1 VSNFTDIFIKRP
13 VLSVVVS
20 LVILVIGIRA
30 LMALPIRQ
38 YPVTQNAV
46 VTITTAYYG
55 ASPETV
61 AGFITTPLENAVAQ
75 ADGIDYMTSSSTQGI
90 STITVNL
97 RLNYDANKALSQIIT
112 QVNSVSNQMPPQAQQ
127 SVISI
132 SVGTSVNAMYI
143 TFNSSVLP
151 TNKITDYLIRVVQPQ
166 LQAVEGVQQAQVL
179 GGKLFAIRVWL
190 DPQKLAAYDVTAA
203 DVYNVLGTNN
213 YLSAVGRTRGQWVQV
228 NLTASTNLHS
238 VDEFKNLV
246 IKSQNGAYIRLSDVA
261 DITLG
266 ATDYDSQARFDG
278 NPGVVIA
285 ISVTPTANV
294 LDVIKGVRSIMPSID
309 AQLPQGLTSFVAYDS
324 TKFIS
329 GAINE
334 VEWTLGEAIVIVV
347 FVIFIFLGSPRA
359 VVIPILT
366 IPLSLIG
373 AAIFMMVFGF
383 TLNLL
388 TLLAFVLAIGLVV
401 DDAIIVVENVS
412 RHLEEGRTPMDAALL
427 GARELGSPIIA
438 MTLVLVAVYVPIG
451 FVGGLTGS
459 LFVEFA
465 FTLVGAV
472 IISAIVALTLSP
484 MLASRL
490 LHSHEQTRS
499 PLERRI
505 VTYIDGKFDQ
515 LHSAY
520 QRTLHSVLNEIPVV
534 VVFAVIV
541 LCSIYLLFTWSKS
554 ELAPS
559 EDQGF
564 MLAMITPSPTATL
577 EQSLVWQSAAYK
589 IAKSFPET
597 DHTFQISAPGTNF
610 LGIVLKPWNERSK
623 SADELQQS
631 RDKTKKT
638 LQSELSKLAGV
649 RAAAFQLPSLPGPRG
664 LGVQFVVETTQ
675 PFEQLNTVMQNIMD
689 AADKSGSFF
698 YIDSDLKF
706 DNPQTEV
713 VIDRDKVAGMG
724 LTMSDVGNSL
734 TAMLGGGYV
743 NYFDLS
749 GRAYQVIPQVQQVF
763 RLNSEQLRSYYIRTS
778 AGVNIPLSTV
788 ATLKDTVTP
797 ESLNHFQQLNAATLT
812 VIPGPGMTTGD
823 AIKTL
828 QGIADKVMPQGYRI
842 DYAGPTRQYVQE
854 SSALLITFFFAL
866 IIIFLTLAALF
877 ESFRDPLTIL
887 ISVPMS
893 ICGALIFIALG
904 VGGSSLNIYTEVG
917 LVTLIGLIS
926 KHGILIVRFANDLQI
941 QGYSKRDAIE
951 EAAAIRLRPILMTTA
966 AMVLGVMPLV
976 LASGAGASARFNLGL
991 VISTG
996 VAIGTCFTLFVVPT
1010 IYLLIAHTYNKK
1022 PEDSEQAHTV

>member
-1 VSNFTDIFIKRP
+1 MTNFTDLFIRRP
-13 VLSVVVS
+13 VLSIVVS
-20 LVILVIGIRA
+20 LAILVIGVRA
-30 LMALPIRQ
+30 LMDLPIRQ

-46 VTITTAYYG
+46 VTISTAYFG

-75 ADGIDYMTSSSTQGI
+75 ADGIDYMTSSSVQGV

-112 QVNSVSNQMPPQAQQ
+112 QVNSVRNQMPPQAQQ

-132 SVGTSVNAMYI
+132 SVGTAINAMYI
-143 TFNSSVLP
+143 TFNSNILP

-166 LQAVEGVQQAQVL
+166 LQAVPGVQQAQVI

-190 DPQKLAAYDVTAA
+190 DPQKLAAYGVTAA
-203 DVYNVLGTNN
+203 DVYNVLGANN
-213 YLSAVGRTRGQWVQV
+213 YLSAVGSTRGQMVQV

-238 VDEFKNLV
+238 VNDFKDLI
-246 IKSQNGAYIRLSDVA
+246 IKSQNGAYVRLSDVA
-261 DITLG
+261 NVTLG
-266 ATDYDSQARFDG
+266 ATNYDFQANFDG

-294 LDVIKGVRSIMPSID
+294 LDVIKGVRDILPSIN
-309 AQLPQGLTSFVAYDS
+309 AQLPQGLSSFVAYDT

-334 VEWTLGEAIVIVV
+334 VEWTLGEAIIIVV
-347 FVIFIFLGSPRA
+347 LVIFVFLGSPRA
-359 VVIPILT
+359 VVIPIIT

-401 DDAIIVVENVS
+401 DDAIIVVENIS
-412 RHLEEGRTPMDAALL
+412 RHLEEGRTPFDAAIL
-427 GARELGSPIIA
+427 GARELGSAIIA

-451 FVGGLTGS
+451 FIGGLTGA

-472 IISAIVALTLSP
+472 LVSAVVALTLSP
-484 MLASRL
+484 MMSSRL

-499 PLERRI
+499 ALERRI
-505 VTYIDGKFDQ
+505 VTYIDDKFDRLHRAYQ
-515 LHSAY
+515 RALHSA
-520 QRTLHSVLNEIPVV
+520 LNELPVV
-534 VVFAVIV
+534 VVFAVIIFGT
-541 LCSIYLLFTWSKS
+541 IYFLFTSSKS

-564 MLAMITPSPTATL
+564 ILTLLTPPPTATL
-577 EQSLVWQSAAYK
+577 EQTLIWQHQAFK
-589 IAKSFPET
+589 IAKSFPEV
-597 DHTFQISAPGTNF
+597 DHTFQITGQGFNL
-610 LGIVLKPWNERSK
+610 LGIVLKPWSERRK
-623 SADELQQS
+623 SADEIQQS
-631 RDKTKKT
+631 QNPDQRT
-638 LQSELSKLAGV
+638 LQSELAKLAGV

-664 LGVQFVVETTQ
+664 LGVQVVVETTQ
-675 PFEQLNTVMQNIMD
+675 PFRQLNDVMQRIMA
-689 AADKSGSFF
+689 AADKSNSFF
-698 YIDSDLKF
+698 YIDSDLKY

-713 VIDRDKVAGMG
+713 VINRDKVAGMG

-749 GRAYQVIPQVQQVF
+749 GRAYQVIPQVQQVY
-763 RLNSEQLRSYYIRTS
+763 RLNSDQLKNYYIRTS
-778 AGVNIPLSTV
+778 DGANVPLSTI
-788 ATLKDTVTP
+788 ARLRDTVTP

-812 VIPGPGMTTGD
+812 LIPKPGITTGD
-823 AIKTL
+823 AITTI
-828 QGIADKVMPQGYRI
+828 QNIAADVMPPGYRL
-842 DYAGPTRQYVQE
+842 DYAGPTRQFVQE

-877 ESFRDPLTIL
+877 ESFRDPITIL

-904 VGGSSLNIYTEVG
+904 VGGTSLNIYTEVG

-926 KHGILIVRFANDLQI
+926 KHGILIVRFANDLQK
-941 QGYSKRDAIE
+941 QGYAKRQAIE

-976 LASGAGASARFNLGL
+976 FASGAGAAARFNLGL

-996 VAIGTCFTLFVVPT
+996 IAIGTVFTLFVVPA
-1010 IYLLIAHTYNKK
+1010 IYLMIAHTYHKA
-1022 PEDSEQAHTV
+1022 PDAPTE